1 MSNVFSL
8 ATRQPITSAL
18 KTRARRKAAPAPA
31 PAPAQAQAQ
40 AQASKT
46 FSRTDSLAPHLLEPG
61 HERNGAIYVALYI
74 AMSEIKPAL
83 DVPRNPHEAL
93 RKTRRA
99 LAILEIECAELDR
112 AALKGGAQ

>member
-8 ATRQPITSAL
+8 ATGKPITSAP
-18 KTRARRKAAPAPA
+18 KTRARRKAAPAPES
-31 PAPAQAQAQ
+31 
-40 AQASKT
+40 ASKP
-46 FSRTDSLAPHLLEPG
+46 FSRTDSLAPHLFEPG
-61 HERNGAIYVALYI
+61 YERNAAAYLALFL
-74 AMSEIKPAL
+74 AESAANPSSRMRR
-83 DVPRNPHEAL
+83 DPHEAL

>member
-8 ATRQPITSAL
+8 ATGKPITSAP

-31 PAPAQAQAQ
+31 P
-40 AQASKT
+40 ASKT